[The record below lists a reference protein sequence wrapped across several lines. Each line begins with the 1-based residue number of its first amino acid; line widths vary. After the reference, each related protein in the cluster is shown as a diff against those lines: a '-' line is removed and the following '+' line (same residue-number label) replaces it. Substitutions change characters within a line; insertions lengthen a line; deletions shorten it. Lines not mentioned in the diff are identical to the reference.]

1 MKLTKSLLLLIVA
14 MFAASNAAETFSN
27 FNVTNSA
34 ADSQC
39 LTVPVDLKL
48 NNCQSACQSIIK
60 VLPVT
65 GSTSKFT
72 FNQYADND
80 DKCESATSS
89 SDEFTCVD
97 GKSKVAIGTTTFSV
111 VCVPDKSTSSEDH
124 DNSSDSSRIGASF
137 ALFALVLLSM
147 LAL

>member
-14 MFAASNAAETFSN
+14 MFSASNAAETFSN

-72 FNQYADND
+72 FNQYAD
-80 DKCESATSS
+80 DKCETAASS